1 MTALNESPTIAH
13 SATGHRH
20 AVLPTRCRSLRRRDC
35 LALALF
41 ALTPLAE
48 AASEAR
54 IVEIWKSP
62 SCGCC
67 REWMGAMRA
76 SGFEP
81 RAVDIGNVA
90 VRKGLGMPEKYGSC
104 HTARVGGYVIEGHV
118 PPREIQRLLRERPN
132 ALGVAVPG
140 MPIGS
145 AGMDGPAYKDRRDPY
160 DVLLVLRDGSSTVYQ
175 SYR

>member
-1 MTALNESPTIAH
+1 MTPLNQSPTIAR
-13 SATGHRH
+13 SATGRRD
-20 AVLPTRCRSLRRRDC
+20 AMLTTRRRSLRTRDC
-35 LALALF
+35 LALALL
-41 ALTPLAE
+41 AVTPLAE
-48 AASEAR
+48 AAVEAPA
-54 IVEIWKSP
+54 VEVWKSP

-67 REWMGAMRA
+67 REWMGQMRA

-81 RAVDIGNVA
+81 RAVDIGNAA

-118 PPREIQRLLRERPN
+118 PPREIQRLLREQPN
-132 ALGVAVPG
+132 ALGLAVPG

-145 AGMDGPAYKDRRDPY
+145 AGMDGPAYKGRRDPY